1 MALAH
6 AILATLL
13 DEPQTGYD
21 LAKAFGTEG
30 FFWRASHQQI
40 YRELTQLE
48 TAGAIAPTAVM
59 PGARGDRKLATTRQ
73 GRDTLAEWARR
84 PSGSATIKEDVLV
97 KCLTLGVI
105 DAADLS
111 EQIRDHRGRHADRWR
126 DYENI
131 LADNFPTGAPPA
143 GPLLGRYLALQG
155 GVAYE
160 RAWVQWADVA
170 LQSLDAPI
178 AAGPNQRPLE
188 AFKGT

>member
-6 AILATLL
+6 AILASLL
-13 DEPQTGYD
+13 DEPRTGYD

-30 FFWRASHQQI
+30 YFWRATHQQI
-40 YRELTQLE
+40 YRELAQLE
-48 TAGAIAPTAVM
+48 AAGSIVPTSGV
-59 PGARGDRKLATTRQ
+59 PGARGDRKLATTPL
-73 GRDTLAEWARR
+73 GRETLAEWARR

-111 EQIRDHRGRHADRWR
+111 EQIRDHRARHGERWR

-131 LADNFPTGAPPA
+131 LADNFPNGAPPA

-160 RAWVQWADVA
+160 RAWVEWADVA
-170 LQSLDAPI
+170 LQALYGST
-178 AAGPNQRPLE
+178 AAGSDPEIGR
-188 AFKGT
+188 GV